1 MVRILFAALV
11 VALPLTACSSGA
23 DLPMLNTS
31 ATVSDAS
38 YRLGPGDKLH
48 IGVVG
53 STEVT
58 GDYTVSDSG
67 VISIALIGD
76 VHAAKLTGSQLEKAI
91 AVKLADGYMKNP
103 QVTVAVLTYRPFYV
117 LGEVF
122 KPGTY
127 PYASGMRVMS
137 AVATAGGYTPRGRQ
151 DYVII
156 TRDGKDG
163 KALPGTSIQPDDVI
177 RVPERLF

>member
-1 MVRILFAALV
+1 MVRMLFAALI
-11 VALPLTACSSGA
+11 VALPLAACSSGA
-23 DLPMLNTS
+23 DLPVLDTS
-31 ATVSDAS
+31 AKVSDAS

-67 VISIALIGD
+67 VVSIALIGD
-76 VHAAKLTGSQLEKAI
+76 VKAATLSGSQLEKAI
-91 AVKLADGYMKNP
+91 AAKLADGYMKNP
-103 QVTVAVLTYRPFYV
+103 AVTVAVLTYRPFYV

-127 PYASGMRVMS
+127 PYASGMRVMA
-137 AVATAGGYTPRGRQ
+137 AVATAGGFTPRGQQ
-151 DYVII
+151 DYVVI

-163 KALPGTSIQPDDVI
+163 KALPGTPIQPDDVI
-177 RVPERLF
+177 RVLERLF